1 MFPWGSFSIDD
12 APHDRHSFTSFL
24 PAAANRSLPSEV
36 KIRRTGLI
44 LRRMFL
50 LPPISLDFWNRVI
63 NLCLQKTDFAKIV
76 HENFNDTVSMFRG
89 DYGQFHQI
97 GSNFHLRW
105 KYWRTGVVLEL
116 NHQPILTINSL
127 KCDAFT
133 DPINEIIISDTS
145 QKAKRF
151 QFCDEGNKLIPLKG
165 SFTEVFEVIVP
176 EIILEPVNP
185 SGFPFAQEDLSPSE
199 KSRAISFKL
208 LAKGLEIIDEVLRGY
223 SSDFAE
229 DGIFSLRNMFHVVPC
244 PICFGDRDNRP
255 RHPSIRR
262 SQSDNHHRPRL
273 GTCTRQVFQTRRV
286 NRLSS
291 TPEVE
296 SGRSLGSDI
305 IVFSIGQ
312 CVEAAVGGVD
322 CINCPTH
329 GDLNLKSLTPD
340 IVSVLLES
348 FGHDLAVWYSECIV
362 IFVESLV
369 YMYVYCKSGIF
380 RVL

>member
-12 APHDRHSFTSFL
+12 SPRDRHSFTSFL

-36 KIRRTGLI
+36 KIRKTGLI

-76 HENFNDTVSMFRG
+76 HENFNDSVSMFRG

-105 KYWRTGVVLEL
+105 KYWRSGVVLEL
-116 NHQPILTINSL
+116 NHQIVLTINSL
-127 KCDAFT
+127 KSDEFT
-133 DPINEIIISDTS
+133 DPANETIISDTS

-151 QFCDEGNKLIPLKG
+151 KFCDEGNNLISLKHA
-165 SFTEVFEVIVP
+165 FPEVFEVIVP

-185 SGFPFAQEDLSPSE
+185 TGFPLGQEDLSPSE
-199 KSRAISFKL
+199 KSQAISSKL

-229 DGIFSLRNMFHVVPC
+229 DGIFSLRNMFHVIPC
-244 PICFGDRDNRP
+244 PICFGDKDNRPP

-262 SQSDNHHRPRL
+262 TQSENYRPRL
-273 GTCTRQVFQTRRV
+273 GTSARQVFQMKRV

-291 TPEVE
+291 TPEME

-305 IVFSIGQ
+305 IVFSIDQ
-312 CVEAAVGGVD
+312 CIEAAVGGVD
-322 CINCPTH
+322 YINCPTH
-329 GDLNLKSLTPD
+329 GDLKLKCLTPD
-340 IVSVLLES
+340 IVSALLES
-348 FGHDLAVWYSECIV
+348 FGYMYMICTVWYSECTCI
-362 IFVESLV
+362 II
-369 YMYVYCKSGIF
+369 C
-380 RVL
+380 